1 MPDFDP
7 MAIRG
12 AQSQEDTAAT
22 GGQGPM
28 DSSSN
33 TVAAGQLRA
42 FIERVERLEE
52 EKKAVTDDIK
62 EVYGEMKGVGF
73 DVKAVRSLVALRK
86 KDEAQ
91 RQEEDA
97 MLRLYMEALGMD
109 V

>member
-7 MAIRG
+7 TPIRG
-12 AQSQEDTAAT
+12 AQSQENTAAT
-22 GGQGPM
+22 SGQGAM

-33 TVAAGQLRA
+33 TVAAGQLHA

-73 DVKAVRSLVALRK
+73 DVKAVRRLVALRK

-97 MLRLYMEALGMD
+97 MLHLYMEALGMD